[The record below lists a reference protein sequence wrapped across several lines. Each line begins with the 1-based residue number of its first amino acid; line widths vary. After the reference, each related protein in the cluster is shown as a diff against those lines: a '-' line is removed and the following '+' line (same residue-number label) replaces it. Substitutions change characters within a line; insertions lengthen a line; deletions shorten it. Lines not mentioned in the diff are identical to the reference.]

1 MENLTAKMGAA
12 SISSESAQPKHSNL
26 YVSGLGPSLL
36 SEQALMELFSPY
48 GKVDTCRLVRN
59 SRDTKS
65 FAFVKFDTIPES
77 LDAIAALNK
86 KTVGGGVLE
95 VKTADAGA
103 PGWTVQVAL
112 CQLQPKGCG
121 AWLSR
126 VFLTCSCGLL
136 MLSCR
141 CWRQEPR
148 AAGPTQ

>member
-1 MENLTAKMGAA
+1 MGAA